1 MYIEHIISF
10 DLLAG
15 QTIANRLSRRINKV
29 SKALRSALSKH
40 NSQQSAAEQV
50 SWEAITNLSNDHS
63 SDIPRSIRYQAV
75 RFYHSVARADEE
87 EFRLLTE
94 MRNTIEHYLSKLR
107 VITMTMERDRVSDEL
122 NAYQCGEH
130 SLLVSK
136 KRQCVADLV
145 RLHSY
150 SKYGEF
156 PELNQFLDSIGTHK
170 QASEDYNT
178 IECINEI
185 QEAKNYSDFD
195 DDDTWSIDCYNQD
208 YDSDN
213 MSESSLC
220 EDSDTMD
227 SHCKDNGMADSQF
240 TVGNVTDPH
249 YEDGGNWIDPH
260 CQDGLRTDSHCQDGM
275 RTDSHCQDGM
285 RTDPHCQDGM
295 RTDPHCQDGMRTD
308 PHCQD
313 GMRTDPHCQDGLRT
327 DPHSLRTDPHYE
339 DDEGKIYINSCI
351 GHQVYDKNADG
362 LLFLNGIAEKTLRQF
377 ADIEEESSDS
387 DEGDMEIQHWRKLK
401 LFREEYIQSTL
412 V

>member
-1 MYIEHIISF
+1 MYIEHTISF

-29 SKALRSALSKH
+29 SKTLRSALSKH

-50 SWEAITNLSNDHS
+50 SWEAIMNLSNDHS
-63 SDIPRSIRYQAV
+63 TDIPRSIRYQAV
-75 RFYHSVARADEE
+75 RLYHSVARADEE

-94 MRNTIEHYLSKLR
+94 MRYTIEHYSSKLR

-145 RLHSY
+145 GLHSY

-185 QEAKNYSDFD
+185 QEAN

-213 MSESSLC
+213 ISESSLC

-227 SHCKDNGMADSQF
+227 SHCKDNDMADSQF

-249 YEDGGNWIDPH
+249 YEHGGNWIDPHCQDGLRTDPDCQDGLRTDSH

-275 RTDSHCQDGM
+275 RTDPHCQNGL
-285 RTDPHCQDGM
+285 RTDPHCQDG
-295 RTDPHCQDGMRTD
+295 R
-308 PHCQD
+308 
-313 GMRTDPHCQDGLRT
+313 RTDPHCQDGLRT

-339 DDEGKIYINSCI
+339 DDEGK
-351 GHQVYDKNADG
+351 
-362 LLFLNGIAEKTLRQF
+362 T
-377 ADIEEESSDS
+377 
-387 DEGDMEIQHWRKLK
+387 
-401 LFREEYIQSTL
+401 
-412 V
+412 

>member
-1 MYIEHIISF
+1 MGSYY
-10 DLLAG
+10 
-15 QTIANRLSRRINKV
+15 KPY
-29 SKALRSALSKH
+29 
-40 NSQQSAAEQV
+40 
-50 SWEAITNLSNDHS
+50 SNDHS
-63 SDIPRSIRYQAV
+63 TDIPRSIRYQAV
-75 RFYHSVARADEE
+75 RLYHSVARADEE

-156 PELNQFLDSIGTHK
+156 PDLNQFLDSIGTHK

-220 EDSDTMD
+220 EDSDTIY
-227 SHCKDNGMADSQF
+227 SHCKDNDMADSQF

-249 YEDGGNWIDPH
+249 YEDGWIDPQCQDSLRTDSHCQDGLRTDSHCQDGLRTDSHCQDSLRTDSHCQDGLRTDSHCQDSLRTDSH

-285 RTDPHCQDGM
+285 RTDSHCQDSLRTDSHCQDGM
-295 RTDPHCQDGMRTD
+295 RTDS
-308 PHCQD
+308 
-313 GMRTDPHCQDGLRT
+313 HCQDGLRT
-327 DPHSLRTDPHYE
+327 DSHCQDGLRTDSHCQDSLRTDSHSLRTDSHYE

-362 LLFLNGIAEKTLRQF
+362 LLFLNGIAMVTNKCSPLMPYASLTLIPI
-377 ADIEEESSDS
+377 A
-387 DEGDMEIQHWRKLK
+387 
-401 LFREEYIQSTL
+401 
-412 V
+412 

>member
-1 MYIEHIISF
+1 M
-10 DLLAG
+10 
-15 QTIANRLSRRINKV
+15 

-75 RFYHSVARADEE
+75 RLYHSVARADEE

-107 VITMTMERDRVSDEL
+107 VITMTMERDHVSDEL

-227 SHCKDNGMADSQF
+227 SHCKDNDMADSQF

-260 CQDGLRTDSHCQDGM
+260 CQDGLRTDSHCQDGL
-275 RTDSHCQDGM
+275 
-285 RTDPHCQDGM
+285 
-295 RTDPHCQDGMRTD
+295 
-308 PHCQD
+308 
-313 GMRTDPHCQDGLRT
+313 RTDPHCQDGLRT

-339 DDEGKIYINSCI
+339 DDEGKININSCI

>member
-63 SDIPRSIRYQAV
+63 TDIPRSIRYQAV
-75 RFYHSVARADEE
+75 RLYHSVARVDEE

-195 DDDTWSIDCYNQD
+195 DDDDTWSIDCYNQD

-213 MSESSLC
+213 
-220 EDSDTMD
+220 
-227 SHCKDNGMADSQF
+227 N
-240 TVGNVTDPH
+240 
-249 YEDGGNWIDPH
+249 YE
-260 CQDGLRTDSHCQDGM
+260 
-275 RTDSHCQDGM
+275 
-285 RTDPHCQDGM
+285 
-295 RTDPHCQDGMRTD
+295 
-308 PHCQD
+308 
-313 GMRTDPHCQDGLRT
+313 
-327 DPHSLRTDPHYE
+327 
-339 DDEGKIYINSCI
+339 
-351 GHQVYDKNADG
+351 
-362 LLFLNGIAEKTLRQF
+362 
-377 ADIEEESSDS
+377 
-387 DEGDMEIQHWRKLK
+387 
-401 LFREEYIQSTL
+401 
-412 V
+412 